1 MRTDTV
7 ELLRAPES
15 GNGLRLEVFEAR
27 DGEVLEGRLV
37 DDRTGDWFRVEDGI
51 ADLSP
56 LKLRRADRHEAFCK
70 RHGLDSGS
78 AVPTQPVSPVY
89 SEQIR
94 FFKDY
99 HEQYEVD
106 VVESPFYRVLDRVTL
121 GAWMRRALRPGAR
134 VADIGCGSGRQAVP
148 LVGHGCEVI
157 GLDLSEEMLRVAR
170 RKLAT
175 THGLGKADF
184 VVASAEALPVRSA
197 AVDASVIYGSLH
209 HFADAEAAVREAARV
224 IEPGGQFYMLE
235 PHDSPVRPVFEWL
248 MKRWTLWEEEAADE
262 PLFNAQQWQSWLGSC
277 GVRPSIRYSTY
288 LPPHLFYALGGKAGE
303 VVLSGTDRL
312 FGSLPGVRRLA
323 GVIIAE
329 GVKGG

>member
-1 MRTDTV
+1 V
-7 ELLRAPES
+7 GLLRAPES
-15 GNGLRLEVFEAR
+15 GNDLRLEVLDEK
-27 DGEVLEGRLV
+27 DGEVLEGRLF
-37 DDRTGDWFRVEDGI
+37 DDRSGEWFRIEGGI

-70 RHGLDSGS
+70 RHGLDVGP
-78 AVPTQPVSPVY
+78 ATQAQPVSPVY

-121 GAWMRRALRPGAR
+121 GAWMQRALRPGAR

-148 LVGHGCEVI
+148 LVGRGCDVI
-157 GLDLSEEMLRVAR
+157 GLDLSEEMLRLAR
-170 RKLAT
+170 GKLAT
-175 THGLGKADF
+175 VHGLGSADF
-184 VVASAEALPVRSA
+184 VVASAEALPLRSA

-235 PHDSPVRPVFEWL
+235 PHDSALRPVFEWS

-262 PLFNAQQWQSWLGSC
+262 PLFNAQQWEGWLGRC
-277 GVRPSIRYSTY
+277 GIQPKIRYSTY
-288 LPPHLFYALGGKAGE
+288 LPPHLFYVLKGKVGE
-303 VVLSGTDRL
+303 AVLSGTDRL

-329 GVKGG
+329 GAKRG